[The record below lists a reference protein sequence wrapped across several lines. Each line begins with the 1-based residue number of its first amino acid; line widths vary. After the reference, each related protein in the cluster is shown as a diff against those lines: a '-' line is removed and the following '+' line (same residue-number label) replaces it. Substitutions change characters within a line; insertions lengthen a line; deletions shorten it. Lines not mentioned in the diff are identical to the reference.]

1 MIFSQLRQYLVKGAP
16 AEYVTKTVLKLM
28 KTARER
34 RFEAYLQLLPAQLR
48 KDMGVSQLRREWP
61 DAVPYRLKTRH
72 EGRASVWQVQESAH
86 QARLA
91 LLMHQWIVQ
100 DKEPQLEVEERLRF
114 FTMEEGG
121 SESEKGSQAQEPGS
135 FLAAVQKSDEDS
147 RDERGSERERL
158 QKLCLQVVTVT
169 TKLRKRTADE
179 KKALVMILNHEIE
192 VPTIPPFL
200 RLSMTPGELAVF
212 EDIFM
217 ALEYPL
223 YAHLEPGQRFYDNLT
238 SNVVVEQISGGPEAA
253 AAHTREIEE
262 FKGDLARI
270 SLDNAARTVKVTFK
284 NKAKA
289 VKWVGWLM
297 PLGNRTLPLV
307 DYEMI
312 RERAKR
318 THELVML
325 DYYSFTI
332 EVRTGEMSSRGMYEL
347 LTSSLGLQVQ
357 ELEHS
362 ASPTTGLM
370 ERQWRV
376 RVHSHGC
383 PPGLRAKSHVVQGE
397 VEAVLHHAAIHVNW
411 PCRRCRA
418 PEHPYS

>member
-1 MIFSQLRQYLVKGAP
+1 
-16 AEYVTKTVLKLM
+16 
-28 KTARER
+28 
-34 RFEAYLQLLPAQLR
+34 
-48 KDMGVSQLRREWP
+48 
-61 DAVPYRLKTRH
+61 
-72 EGRASVWQVQESAH
+72 
-86 QARLA
+86 
-91 LLMHQWIVQ
+91 
-100 DKEPQLEVEERLRF
+100 
-114 FTMEEGG
+114 
-121 SESEKGSQAQEPGS
+121 
-135 FLAAVQKSDEDS
+135 
-147 RDERGSERERL
+147 
-158 QKLCLQVVTVT
+158 
-169 TKLRKRTADE
+169 
-179 KKALVMILNHEIE
+179 
-192 VPTIPPFL
+192 
-200 RLSMTPGELAVF
+200 
-212 EDIFM
+212 
-217 ALEYPL
+217 
-223 YAHLEPGQRFYDNLT
+223 
-238 SNVVVEQISGGPEAA
+238 VEQISGGPEAA

-262 FKGDLARI
+262 LKGDLARI

-418 PEHPYS
+418 PEHPTRICTADENSIEAARAKSTCVLGPAGEATRQPKDKRGGRDAHARSLATMEALLRSEGSGAMMASSQPAATSSSPRLTAVAPVTQQSQEPQDDTSSKADTTLVESGLTKLDAHRAEAVVGELDSSTADVEEEKDAGTTRRKASSIRISAA